1 MCELYSVCFVC
12 MDLIVVGFKQ
22 VSTARVADTIS
33 SRRCQYT
40 LRKDEKTETDRRTS
54 SSCNA
59 RALRPGT

>member
-33 SRRCQYT
+33 SLRCQYT
-40 LRKDEKTETDRRTS
+40 LRKDEKNNRDRQKDIIIV
-54 SSCNA
+54 
-59 RALRPGT
+59 